1 MKEAATLPEPWNT
14 LPCGLTKSSM
24 AGWQWTGGEEEA
36 MRSIAVRGVELA
48 ARTRG
53 LLPSVEGGFEH
64 TFPSR
69 KEAEHMR
76 VAVEPGAKASLRRV
90 R

>member
-1 MKEAATLPEPWNT
+1 MRADELV
-14 LPCGLTKSSM
+14 
-24 AGWQWTGGEEEA
+24 QGGVA
-36 MRSIAVRGVELA
+36 VDRRRVRSIAVRGVELA